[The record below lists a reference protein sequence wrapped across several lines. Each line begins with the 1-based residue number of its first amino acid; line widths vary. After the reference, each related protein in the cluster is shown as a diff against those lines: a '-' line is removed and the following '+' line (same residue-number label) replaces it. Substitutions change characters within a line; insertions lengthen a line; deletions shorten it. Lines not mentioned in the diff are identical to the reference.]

1 MGSFGTENFRS
12 LIFFIFWLFTE
23 FSRLRDRGVV
33 RHLASE
39 RHARRSICRSSATR
53 LLQQARRTASHAGR
67 PCAGFGNLVEAPALR
82 IVDLARPLGYH
93 DGFRR
98 LASVR
103 LIGPQGSGEARL
115 AVQHFTQRVGTSTT
129 HHVVL
134 PNPRRRL
141 QGRALTRLTMSRR
154 FGRTKREE
162 VDAMQVKETVAYVLN
177 HEFQISVPASDLDA
191 KADARLVDLKDKV
204 RLNGFRPGKV
214 PVSHLKKVY
223 GRSVMAETVEQTIRD
238 TNSQIFSERGF
249 RLATEPKVTMPT
261 EEKAVEDILTGKSD
275 LTYTVAIEVVPAI
288 QLADFKSFSVEKPVA
303 DVTDADV
310 DEAIKRIA
318 DQNRGYTA
326 KAEGAKAETGDRV
339 TISFK
344 GTIDGTP
351 FDGGTGENIQ
361 VVIGAGQFIPGFE
374 EQLVGIAAGETR
386 NLKVSFPKNYM
397 SEKLAGQP
405 AEFETTATAIEAPQ
419 GVEINDEFAKT
430 LGLESLDKLK
440 QAARER
446 LTAEYAGATRQR
458 VKRTLLDRLDE
469 AHQFEAPPTLI
480 DEEFNLMWNSI
491 KAEMESG
498 GKTFADENTTEEAS
512 QEEYRKIAD
521 RRVRL
526 GLVLSEIGE
535 KNKITV
541 TDDEVSRAVIER
553 ARQMPGRE
561 KEVWDYYR
569 SNANAL
575 AQLRAPIYEDKVV
588 DFILELANVTEKKV
602 TREDLFKDDEAE
614 KSAA

>member
-1 MGSFGTENFRS
+1 
-12 LIFFIFWLFTE
+12 
-23 FSRLRDRGVV
+23 
-33 RHLASE
+33 
-39 RHARRSICRSSATR
+39 
-53 LLQQARRTASHAGR
+53 
-67 PCAGFGNLVEAPALR
+67 
-82 IVDLARPLGYH
+82 
-93 DGFRR
+93 
-98 LASVR
+98 
-103 LIGPQGSGEARL
+103 
-115 AVQHFTQRVGTSTT
+115 
-129 HHVVL
+129 
-134 PNPRRRL
+134 
-141 QGRALTRLTMSRR
+141 
-154 FGRTKREE
+154 
-162 VDAMQVKETVAYVLN
+162 MQVTETLAEGLK

-223 GRSVMAETVEQTIRD
+223 GRSVMAETIDQTIRD
-238 TNSQIFSERGF
+238 TNSQIFTERGF
-249 RLATEPKVTMPT
+249 RLATEPKITMPT
-261 EEKAVEDILTGKSD
+261 EQKEVENILTGKSD
-275 LTYTVAIEVVPAI
+275 LNYTVSIEVVPAI
-288 QLADFKSFSVEKPVA
+288 ALADFKSFTVEKPIVEVA
-303 DVTDADV
+303 DADV

-318 DQNRGYTA
+318 DQNRTYAA

-361 VVIGAGQFIPGFE
+361 VVIGT
-374 EQLVGIAAGETR
+374 GETR
-386 NLKVSFPKNYM
+386 NLKVSFPKNYA

-405 AEFETTATAIEAPQ
+405 AEFETTATSIEAPQ
-419 GVEINDEFAKT
+419 DTAINDEFAKT

-446 LTAEYAGATRQR
+446 LVAEFAGATRQR
-458 VKRTLLDRLDE
+458 VKRMLLDRLDE
-469 AHQFEAPPTLI
+469 SHRFEAPPSLVE
-480 DEEFNLMWNSI
+480 EEFNLMWKSI
-491 KAEMESG
+491 KAEMESS
-498 GKTFADENTTEEAS
+498 GKTFADEDTTEEAAK
-512 QEEYRKIAD
+512 EEYHTIAD

-569 SNANAL
+569 NNANAL

-602 TREDLFKDDEAE
+602 SREELYKDDETE

>member
-1 MGSFGTENFRS
+1 MQVTE
-12 LIFFIFWLFTE
+12 T
-23 FSRLRDRGVV
+23 
-33 RHLASE
+33 
-39 RHARRSICRSSATR
+39 
-53 LLQQARRTASHAGR
+53 
-67 PCAGFGNLVEAPALR
+67 LVEGL
-82 IVDLARPLGYH
+82 
-93 DGFRR
+93 
-98 LASVR
+98 
-103 LIGPQGSGEARL
+103 
-115 AVQHFTQRVGTSTT
+115 
-129 HHVVL
+129 
-134 PNPRRRL
+134 
-141 QGRALTRLTMSRR
+141 
-154 FGRTKREE
+154 K
-162 VDAMQVKETVAYVLN
+162 
-177 HEFQISVPASDLDA
+177 HEFQIIVPASDLDA

-223 GRSVMAETVEQTIRD
+223 GRSVMAETIDQTIRD
-238 TNSQIFSERGF
+238 TNSQIFTERGF
-249 RLATEPKVTMPT
+249 RLATEPKITMPT
-261 EEKAVEDILTGKSD
+261 EGKAVEDILAGKSD
-275 LTYTVAIEVVPAI
+275 LTYTVSIEVVPAI
-288 QLADFKSFSVEKPVA
+288 ALADFKSFTVEKPVA
-303 DVTDADV
+303 EVTDSDV

-318 DQNRGYTA
+318 DSNRTFAA
-326 KAEGAKAETGDRV
+326 KGEGAKAESGDRV

-344 GTIDGTP
+344 GTIDGVP

-361 VVIGAGQFIPGFE
+361 VTIGSNSFIPGFE
-374 EQLVGIAAGETR
+374 EQLIGIAQGETR
-386 NLKVSFPKNYM
+386 TLKVSFPKNYA

-405 AEFETTATAIEAPQ
+405 AEFETTATLVEAPQ
-419 GVEINDEFAKT
+419 DTKIDDEFAKA

-440 QAARER
+440 EAARER
-446 LTAEYAGATRQR
+446 LAAEYAGTTRQR
-458 VKRTLLDRLDE
+458 VKRKLLDRLDE
-469 AHQFEAPPTLI
+469 AHRFEAPPSLVE
-480 DEEFNLMWNSI
+480 EEFNLMWNSI
-491 KAEMESG
+491 KAEMESS
-498 GKTFADENTTEEAS
+498 GKTFADEETTEGAAK
-512 QEEYRKIAD
+512 EEYHKIAD